1 MKNKKLNSILEH
13 FKDIIETSLENT
25 DNQVNSLEDGF
36 FINNYE
42 SPPENTEHI
51 NKEYIPVMLDEIF
64 IAKVF
69 IIDGDKEKYIFAGT
83 SIEVIESYMEV
94 YIKSIKDSLPDD
106 CALDDV
112 YVCDH
117 FGNIIY
123 EIDKLPVV
131 G

>member
-1 MKNKKLNSILEH
+1 MKNKKLNNVLEH
-13 FKDIIETSLENT
+13 LKDTIKASLENT
-25 DNQVNSLEDGF
+25 DNQVSDLENGF

-42 SPPENTEHI
+42 NTSENTEHI
-51 NKEYIPVMLDEIF
+51 NKEHITVMLDEIF
-64 IAKVF
+64 IVKVF
-69 IIDGDKEKYIFAGT
+69 IIDGDKEKYIFAGS
-83 SIEVIESYMEV
+83 SIELIESYMEV
-94 YIKSIKDSLPDD
+94 YIKSIKESLPDD

-123 EIDKLPVV
+123 EIVKLPVV